1 MPVGDTSAAHRRLP
15 HCTKPSQSPAEN
27 GWVAPPRRRGVCV
40 ATVARNA
47 TTRRHLGGFHLCGT
61 SVVVPAEIAQPLP
74 DIVAAMD
81 DGKALSD
88 ESVALMLWMQEATGV
103 FDDRR

>member
-1 MPVGDTSAAHRRLP
+1 
-15 HCTKPSQSPAEN
+15 
-27 GWVAPPRRRGVCV
+27 
-40 ATVARNA
+40 
-47 TTRRHLGGFHLCGT
+47 
-61 SVVVPAEIAQPLP
+61 VVVPAEIAQPLP